1 MFTRKRKGFTS
12 NHSFR
17 KHRRHRNNDKMMRAG
32 SVERSSI
39 DSICFYSF
47 PKGIND
53 IDLFSR
59 HHIIPYGKMA
69 KLYDIL
75 NANPDE
81 DNKKLWNNTCKVYLL
96 SKMGCRNATNNP
108 ALQFCYLYVNLFAG
122 PVALN
127 RSDDPRNDY
136 EKKLPASMPDK
147 LRSYITVMTNQIKDI
162 IKCELHH
169 YNVSRKK
176 KSVDDIKKNSSDDD
190 KKKAADDVQQ
200 ANSDMQQ
207 AIKNLLETSFSKKEI
222 DDLLEFLKIG
232 RMSDVYPFI
241 LSDWEIDS
249 SNGKW
254 KLKDRENPELPM
266 VQNYSK
272 FAFFRTYVDLS
283 LKQGEETTSS
293 TQSNLINTITSH
305 APTIRVL
312 SQPTTYSSAYTTN
325 SNSVQ
330 PPIPPAS
337 SEDTALHSSK
347 GEKKSTNQNPTFA
360 WNK

>member
-17 KHRRHRNNDKMMRAG
+17 KHRRRRNNDKIVRAG
-32 SVERSSI
+32 SGERSSI
-39 DSICFYSF
+39 DSVCFYSF

-75 NANPDE
+75 NANGDE
-81 DNKKLWNNTCKVYLL
+81 PNKKLWHDTCKVYLL
-96 SKMGCRNATNNP
+96 SKMGCRNATDKP

-127 RSDDPRNDY
+127 RSDDPGNDY
-136 EKKLPASMPDK
+136 ERKLPASMPDK
-147 LRSYITVMTNQIKDI
+147 LRSYITVMTNQIKDV

-169 YNVSRKK
+169 HNVSRKK
-176 KSVDDIKKNSSDDD
+176 KSVDDVKKNSSDDD

-200 ANSDMQQ
+200 ANRDMQQ

-222 DDLLEFLKIG
+222 DDLLEFLMIG

-254 KLKDRENPELPM
+254 KLKDRENPELHM
-266 VQNYSK
+266 VKNYSN

-283 LKQGEETTSS
+283 LKQCEETTSS

-305 APTIRVL
+305 APTIRIL
-312 SQPTTYSSAYTTN
+312 PQAISHSTDTTN

-330 PPIPPAS
+330 PPIPPTS
-337 SEDTALHSSK
+337 SEDKAPSSSK
-347 GEKKSTNQNPTFA
+347 GVSKSTNQNPTSA
-360 WNK
+360 WNR